1 MSPQFAVIFD
11 MDGVLV
17 DSNPYHKTSIELF
30 LKKHHFSFTDEEL
43 KQKVWGRM
51 NKEWL
56 RAVFDDTVSEAE
68 IYQLG
73 LDKELL
79 YRQMYEK
86 DIKEVKGLTDFL
98 TLLKN
103 HQIPC
108 AVATSAPRVNVDFVF
123 EHLQIGHFFSTIL
136 DDSHVKEGKPNPE
149 IYLKTAQAMDFP
161 PSQCIVFEDSLAGTT
176 SAKNA
181 GTKVIGITTTHTKEE
196 LQPTTHL
203 VIDDFTQL
211 SIEDLV
217 KLISL

>member
-1 MSPQFAVIFD
+1 MNPQLAVIFD

-56 RAVFDDTVSEAE
+56 KVVFGDALSEAE

-86 DIKEVKGLTDFL
+86 DIKEVKGLSNFL
-98 TLLKN
+98 TLLNN
-103 HQIPC
+103 HQVPC

-136 DDSHVKEGKPNPE
+136 DDSHVKEGKPHPE
-149 IYLKTAQAMDFP
+149 IYLKTAQAIGFL

-211 SIEDLV
+211 SMEDLV

>member
-1 MSPQFAVIFD
+1 MKPPFAVIFD

-17 DSNPYHKTSIELF
+17 DSNPYHKTAIEIF
-30 LKKHHFSFTDEEL
+30 LTKHRFSFTDEEL

-56 RAVFDDTVSEAE
+56 RAIFGNTVSDEE

-73 LDKELL
+73 LDKEVL
-79 YRQMYEK
+79 YRQIYEK

-108 AVATSAPRVNVDFVF
+108 AVATSAPRANVDFVF
-123 EHLQIGHFFSTIL
+123 EYLKIGHFFSVVL

-149 IYLKTAQAMDFP
+149 IYLKTAQAMGFL

-181 GTKVIGITTTHTKEE
+181 GTKVIGVTTTHTQEE
-196 LQPTTHL
+196 LQATTHL
-203 VIDDFTQL
+203 IIDDFTQL
-211 SIEDLV
+211 SVDDLV